1 MTPDATSRAV
11 ALAALLGALSGCAMF
26 GTATPPPEEARA
38 PGEEAYVI
46 GIPDLLRVAV
56 WKHPDL
62 SVDAPVRRDGKISVP
77 LLDDVQAAGRTPEE
91 LKAAIS
97 ERLSKFISRP
107 NVTVIV
113 VSPDSQTVT
122 VVGGVAQSGPV
133 PLRRRMGAVE
143 AVAAAGG
150 FSPWANKRD
159 IRVIRVVDGEKASY
173 RVDYHGYLQGKA
185 DADLVLR
192 PGDVVV
198 VPE

>member
-1 MTPDATSRAV
+1 MKRQLLLST
-11 ALAALLGALSGCAMF
+11 ALLAVLLGGPSGCALLSP
-26 GTATPPPEEARA
+26 ASEPPEEVVAA
-38 PGEEAYVI
+38 DGPYVI
-46 GIPDLLRVAV
+46 GIPDLLRITV

-62 SVDAPVRRDGKISVP
+62 SVDVPVRRDGKISVP

-91 LKAAIS
+91 LKAAIG
-97 ERLSKFISRP
+97 EQLSAYISRP

-150 FSPWANKRD
+150 FSPWANKSD
-159 IRVIRVVDGEKASY
+159 IRVIRVVDGERVSY
-173 RVDYHGYLQGKA
+173 RVNYRGYLQGEP
-185 DADLVLR
+185 DSDFDLK